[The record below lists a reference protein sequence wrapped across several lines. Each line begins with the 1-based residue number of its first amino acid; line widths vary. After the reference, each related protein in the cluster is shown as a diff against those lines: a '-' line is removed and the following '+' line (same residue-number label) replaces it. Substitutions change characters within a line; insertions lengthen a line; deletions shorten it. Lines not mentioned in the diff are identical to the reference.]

1 MSNHKRRKIVELL
14 EIAQVLS
21 TTMGDKTLTDA
32 LERAK
37 DKALAGITVP
47 KVIAPKVVSVPAG
60 LRPAGTRR
68 PDR

>member
-1 MSNHKRRKIVELL
+1 MSNHQRRKIIEML

-21 TTMGDKTLTDA
+21 TTMDDRNLTDA

-37 DKALAGITVP
+37 DKARAGMT
-47 KVIAPKVVSVPAG
+47 APKVVSRPTSP
-60 LRPAGTRR
+60 RPAGTRR